1 MKCKIQTRRTTIRDF
16 NLKDIDTFMEYRN
29 DLEWMRYQGFKGMT
43 RENYE
48 RELLGNHSLDAGK
61 QYAITDTVTG
71 ELIGDVY
78 LKREQE
84 IYWIGYT
91 VHPRFQQQGFGKE
104 AVVGVIEWTREQGG
118 TCIKA
123 AVLPENTPSIRL
135 LESLNFSYLT
145 EEAGELVYVSD
156 LHCEDITQKNARPS

>member
-16 NLKDIDTFMEYRN
+16 KLKDIDTFMEYRN

-48 RELLGNHSLDAGK
+48 KELLGNQSLDAGK

-71 ELIGDVY
+71 QLIGDVY

-104 AVVGVIEWTREQGG
+104 AVIGVIDWARKQGG

-123 AVLPENTPSIRL
+123 AVLPENTASIRL

-145 EEAGELVYVSD
+145 EEAGELVYVYD
-156 LHCEDITQKNARPS
+156 LYCEDITKKNARPS